1 MAPIRHKLQLR
12 GTATTKP
19 DSILKKHI
27 PYKTNQSNEK
37 EQDLLKP
44 IQLHIVA
51 LQQKGCP
58 FTPSIA
64 SILLLRGRSSVRF
77 GVKAKKV
84 LSTQL
89 KAWNIIFLFLL
100 KVL

>member
-51 LQQKGCP
+51 VWGKGEKGVINAIKSMEHNFP
-58 FTPSIA
+58 FP
-64 SILLLRGRSSVRF
+64 
-77 GVKAKKV
+77 
-84 LSTQL
+84 L
-89 KAWNIIFLFLL
+89 KGFMIQNF
-100 KVL
+100 